1 MADIVKALYNCA
13 FTVWNA
19 LMKIAMTL
27 FTTSPKL
34 AGGGT
39 PYSTVH
45 TFYNAIADATV
56 PIATVFFII
65 AIYKSVVSAP
75 PGQQAQRFLHD
86 ALRYCIILYIAA
98 NMWSI
103 MGYII
108 DFTDGITGKI
118 SATSGYTLSVSGDME
133 NIIDTCL
140 KLPSFELSG
149 EWLEKFWS
157 TIGCSLL
164 FLIGG
169 IVLLFIMVASCLS
182 IISSAFQRILK
193 PLMILPFAGIA
204 IALGAG
210 GHDIYHTKINNKDD
224 YMLDVVKKLN
234 AQGYGKSTFIVA
246 GRLDEVF
253 TTYIT
258 DNFIDE
264 SEVDEDM
271 FDEFLTETKQI
282 YVDSDVTL
290 NSIIGSHYFMCD
302 KTNKLADKHL
312 YARKYTCPN
321 VLDEILV
328 EKLNVGQTP
337 CQYDDVDFMQIIER
351 NNVAGNVYQR
361 FLDSIPN
368 MIPLLYSRMRWNTL
382 QKAIEELRWNGYGF
396 DVLYPAFNIKNA
408 IADELSSDEIKA
420 EFERLFGDDADEIK
434 KRYLLEVADA
444 SQIVLVTEYRT
455 FMKRLLDMR
464 YDSSLRTNL
473 GISMTDDRKHNLQ
486 RLYVGCL
493 EQEGLKGAHALKIVF
508 HIAWIRTLDFFRRQ
522 AQFSMQAKL

>member
-108 DFTDGITGKI
+108 DFTDGIIGKI

-133 NIIDTCL
+133 SIIDTCL

-157 TIGCSLL
+157 TIGCALL

-210 GHDIYHTKINNKDD
+210 GHDISRS
-224 YMLDVVKKLN
+224 LL
-234 AQGYGKSTFIVA
+234 
-246 GRLDEVF
+246 
-253 TTYIT
+253 TYIKT
-258 DNFIDE
+258 FFGFCISGALMVVAVKTGVSLCTNLVNFD
-264 SEVDEDM
+264 
-271 FDEFLTETKQI
+271 LT
-282 YVDSDVTL
+282 SA
-290 NSIIGSHYFMCD
+290 S
-302 KTNKLADKHL
+302 
-312 YARKYTCPN
+312 
-321 VLDEILV
+321 
-328 EKLNVGQTP
+328 
-337 CQYDDVDFMQIIER
+337 
-351 NNVAGNVYQR
+351 NVYKCILITVQMAITPIVISG
-361 FLDSIPN
+361 LVKGSDAITA
-368 MIPLLYSRMRWNTL
+368 RM
-382 QKAIEELRWNGYGF
+382 F
-396 DVLYPAFNIKNA
+396 
-408 IADELSSDEIKA
+408 
-420 EFERLFGDDADEIK
+420 
-434 KRYLLEVADA
+434 
-444 SQIVLVTEYRT
+444 
-455 FMKRLLDMR
+455 
-464 YDSSLRTNL
+464 
-473 GISMTDDRKHNLQ
+473 
-486 RLYVGCL
+486 
-493 EQEGLKGAHALKIVF
+493 
-508 HIAWIRTLDFFRRQ
+508 
-522 AQFSMQAKL
+522 